1 MKRSYVLLLA
11 VLLTGLARP
20 ALGQDAKAVDRG
32 KAVFSEQKCSLC
44 HAVAGKG
51 NPKGPLDD
59 VGSKLTADQ
68 MRQWLLTPKEMA
80 EKEKKTRQPA
90 MQPFSKLPK
99 EDLDA
104 LVALLTDVEEEV
116 AEARCSPPAR
126 RCGCS
131 PRRRRLSCL
140 CCPLGLWLVAR
151 VDCPSAASQNPPQAA
166 PAQDNCAACHS
177 RLNDRRLS
185 APVTLFSGDIH
196 REKGFGCASCHG
208 GDASREGVDAMDP
221 RRGYIGKPP
230 HERIPDMCARCHAD
244 AAFMRR
250 YNPAI
255 RVDQLAE
262 YRTSVH
268 GRRLV
273 EQKDVKVATCA
284 SCHSPHSIRP
294 ASDPQSSV
302 HPTHVVDT
310 CGGCHANAAYMASY
324 GIPTDQL
331 ARCRRRVSTGTPLR
345 KSAMSR
351 HRPATDCHGNH
362 GAVPPGIDSV
372 GNVCGRCH
380 AVHGELFRP
389 SRHAAIFKDIGT
401 LGCVT
406 CHSNHDVLR
415 TTDAL
420 LGVGEGAA
428 CAACHS
434 ADDQSGRA
442 AVAMRALIDTLR
454 SEHESAH
461 NLLMRA
467 ERSGIEVS
475 QAQFDL
481 NSAFGALVKARAA
494 VHGFTVA
501 AVSAPARRRAGDHG
515 SGARARGS
523 RP

>member
-1 MKRSYVLLLA
+1 MFPDRAPIWISVTALAIVLTVVSVRPLPGSA
-11 VLLTGLARP
+11 GGLSFG
-20 ALGQDAKAVDRG
+20 GQ
-32 KAVFSEQKCSLC
+32 QK
-44 HAVAGKG
+44 
-51 NPKGPLDD
+51 
-59 VGSKLTADQ
+59 
-68 MRQWLLTPKEMA
+68 
-80 EKEKKTRQPA
+80 
-90 MQPFSKLPK
+90 
-99 EDLDA
+99 
-104 LVALLTDVEEEV
+104 
-116 AEARCSPPAR
+116 
-126 RCGCS
+126 
-131 PRRRRLSCL
+131 
-140 CCPLGLWLVAR
+140 
-151 VDCPSAASQNPPQAA
+151 PPQSWV
-166 PAQDNCAACHS
+166 AQDNCAVCHRGLNDQ
-177 RLNDRRLS
+177 RLN
-185 APVTLFSGDIH
+185 APAALFSDDIH
-196 REKGFGCASCHG
+196 REKGFGCAACHG

-221 RRGYIGKPP
+221 RRGYIGKPSR
-230 HERIPDMCARCHAD
+230 ERIPQLCARCHAD
-244 AAFMRR
+244 ADFMRR

-262 YRTSVH
+262 YQTSVH
-268 GRRLV
+268 GRRLA
-273 EQKDVKVATCA
+273 EHHDPKVATCA

-294 ASDPQSSV
+294 ASDPQSTV
-302 HPTHVVDT
+302 NPIRVVDT
-310 CGGCHANAAYMASY
+310 CGGCHADAAYMAPY

-331 ARCRRRVSTGTPLR
+331 ARYKKSIHWHTLAEVGDVSAPTCN
-345 KSAMSR
+345 
-351 HRPATDCHGNH
+351 DCHGNH

-380 AVHGELFRP
+380 AVQGELFRA

-401 LGCVT
+401 PGCVT

-501 AVSAPARRRAGDHG
+501 AVSAPVGEGRAITARAHARGVRAHEDLQFRRRGLAVSVVIILTLIAALAMKIRQIERPTGPAGPRPL
-515 SGARARGS
+515 SGDRHA
-523 RP
+523 P